1 MVKNIKNPTEGP
13 ERERGKQ
20 SRRKKFHL
28 IIFGCQMNYSDSER
42 LTTVLKKIGYTET
55 KQEAEADLIAIVAF
69 SVKQAAV
76 DRIHSKIHKWQLT
89 KETRPLITIL
99 SGCVLDA
106 DKKKLAHQ
114 FDLFIDIKNLENL
127 ADDIANIHPE
137 EKLAL
142 PNFFDISP
150 SYGSDY
156 RAYVPIMTGC
166 NKFCSYCAVPYTRG
180 RETSRP
186 SKHIINEV
194 QKLLDKGYKE
204 IVLLGQNVNS
214 YGLDKKAEGPEQS
227 RRNKEISF
235 PELLKKID
243 SLSNHFWLKFLTS
256 HPYDMS
262 DELITTM
269 SKCKNLNDYLHLP
282 VQCGSDE
289 VLKKMNRHY
298 TVAEYKKLIKKI
310 KKQIPGMTL
319 STDIIVGFCGE
330 SDKDFEATKKLVKD
344 VDYNLMYISQYSTR
358 IGTVAAK
365 MHKDDVPKAI
375 KKERWQIMND
385 QLTIQSLAFN
395 KNLINQKREVLI
407 DIVKQD
413 DKQKNIFINIGKL
426 SNYLPVYIENNKS
439 LKIGEFYQ
447 VEITEALD
455 WGVKAK
461 LI

>member
-1 MVKNIKNPTEGP
+1 
-13 ERERGKQ
+13 
-20 SRRKKFHL
+20 
-28 IIFGCQMNYSDSER
+28 MNYSDAER
-42 LTTVLKKIGYTET
+42 LSTVLKKLGYKET
-55 KQEAEADLIAIVAF
+55 KDEAKADLIAIVAC

-99 SGCVLDA
+99 SGCVLKNDQ
-106 DKKKLAHQ
+106 KKLAHQ

-127 ADDIANIHPE
+127 ADDIASIHPE

-142 PNFFDISP
+142 PDFFDISP
-150 SYGSDY
+150 SYGSNY

-186 SKHIINEV
+186 SEHIIKEV
-194 QKLLDKGYKE
+194 KELLDKGYKE

-214 YGLDKKAEGPEQS
+214 YGLDKKGS
-227 RRNKEISF
+227 EISF
-235 PELLKKID
+235 PELLTKID
-243 SLSNHFWLKFLTS
+243 SLSDHFWLKFLTS

-262 DELITTM
+262 DELIDTM
-269 SKCKNLNDYLHLP
+269 AKCKNLNDYLHLP

-310 KKQIPGMTL
+310 KKQIPEMTL

-330 SDKDFEATKKLVKD
+330 TDKDFEATQKLVKD

-365 MHKDDVPKAI
+365 MHKDDVPKTI
-375 KKERWQIMND
+375 KKKRWKEMND
-385 QLTIQSLAFN
+385 QLRIQSTDFN
-395 KNLINQKREVLI
+395 KKLVGQKRKVLI
-407 DIVKQD
+407 DSIK
-413 DKQKNIFINIGKL
+413 KEGNKIINTGKL
-426 SNYLPVYIENNKS
+426 SNYLPVHIESSKTLNV
-439 LKIGEFYQ
+439 GEFYQ
-447 VEITEALD
+447 IEITEALH